1 MDNRNSTR
9 NRGRFRARAT
19 TTEEDGPSINYANLE
34 AQGGKITKEEKE
46 RRYKEGLCF
55 FCGIKGHDAKRCNK
69 KKNRDN
75 QRGPRPGFKR
85 DMKARALTNKETK
98 QEEQSLLSTP
108 PSYQS
113 QQSSMISRISIPQ
126 NRFDII
132 RPASA
137 PLNEDF

>member
-1 MDNRNSTR
+1 MDNRNSTG

-19 TTEEDGPSINYANLE
+19 ITEEDGPSINYANLE

-69 KKNRDN
+69 KKNCDN
-75 QRGPRPGFKR
+75 QRGPRPNFKR
-85 DMKARALTNKETK
+85 DMKARTLTSEETK
-98 QEEQSLLSTP
+98 QEDQNLPLTP

-113 QQSSMISRISIPQ
+113 QQSHMILRISIPQ
-126 NRFDII
+126 NRFNII
-132 RPASA
+132 HPASA

>member
-34 AQGGKITKEEKE
+34 AQGGKIMKEEKE
-46 RRYKEGLCF
+46 RHYREGLCF
-55 FCGIKGHDAKRCNK
+55 FCSIKGHDAKRCNK

-75 QRGPRPGFKR
+75 QRGPCPNFKQ
-85 DMKARALTNKETK
+85 DMKARALTSEETK
-98 QEEQSLLSTP
+98 QEEQNLQPTP

-132 RPASA
+132 SPASA
-137 PLNEDF
+137 PLNENF